1 MRPGTRN
8 QIFRKPMGS
17 YTSGSEFALS
27 DPALERHYSV
37 IEVAKLWGLSENTI
51 RRMFTGEPGVVE
63 WGGEESRFKRAYKT
77 MRIPESVVQRVHRR
91 LAKTG

>member
-1 MRPGTRN
+1 
-8 QIFRKPMGS
+8 MGL
-17 YTSGSEFALS
+17 YPTGLEFALS

-63 WGGEESRFKRAYKT
+63 WGSQESRFKRPYKT
-77 MRIPESVVQRVHRR
+77 MRIPESVLQRVHRR
-91 LAKTG
+91 HARDG